1 VSNATAIRGR
11 TVWRWTA
18 VALLTLAGG
27 GSAFAVSPLVTDDAD
42 PVERGHLQLNLGW
55 QFVRTDSVSLHA
67 IPVNPVVGV
76 AASGE
81 LGATVG
87 YLWRDADGVTDLTLE
102 TKWRLRQSAPERL
115 NVSLRLDVN
124 LPTGSEDQGLG
135 TGRVDVDAVLIGT
148 RTWGR
153 TALDSNVGYTAVDA
167 ERAVFADDVWFVGQ
181 ALRHQLTERWTAIG
195 EAFGLLPND
204 GAPSGGFFSAGAQ
217 LQATD
222 SLLLSVLVGTAVGRG
237 TPDGTVYVGFTWNS

>member
-1 VSNATAIRGR
+1 M
-11 TVWRWTA
+11 WRWTA

-42 PVERGHLQLNLGW
+42 TVERGHLQLNLGW

-81 LGATVG
+81 LGASVG
-87 YLWRDADGVTDLTLE
+87 YGWRDGSGRVPRLADADGVTDLTLE
-102 TKWRLRQSAPERL
+102 TKWRLRQSGPERL

-135 TGRVDVDAVLIGT
+135 TGRVDVAAVLIGT
-148 RTWGR
+148 RTWGP

-167 ERAVFADDVWFVGQ
+167 ERAAFADDVWFVGQ

-204 GAPSGGFFSAGAQ
+204 GASFGGFFSAGAQ

-237 TPDGTVYVGFTWNS
+237 TPDGTVYVGFTWDS